1 MAKEVGAEALGRF
14 FVPMEKYEA
23 DVSGVDLRILFMIT
37 HAGSIL

>member
-14 FVPMEKYEA
+14 FTDGKVRSRREW
-23 DVSGVDLRILFMIT
+23 RIT

>member
-14 FVPMEKYEA
+14 LPMEKYEA